1 MPVHVWTN
9 EMIRVHVFIS
19 VLALLLSN
27 LLYRKIQLGGIVH
40 SKDKCFE
47 ALEDIKE
54 IRLYYDDDQPPE
66 VLLTQ
71 MSALQRRLFKAL
83 DLKRFTGK

>member
-1 MPVHVWTN
+1 MPMYVWTN
-9 EMIRVHVFIS
+9 KMIRVHLFIS

-27 LLYRKIQLGGIVH
+27 LLYRKARLAGITA
-40 SKDKCFE
+40 SKDKCLE

-54 IRLYYDDDQPPE
+54 IRLYYGDKGPPE

-71 MSALQRRLFKAL
+71 MSALQRKLFNVFN
-83 DLKRFTGK
+83 LKRFKGK